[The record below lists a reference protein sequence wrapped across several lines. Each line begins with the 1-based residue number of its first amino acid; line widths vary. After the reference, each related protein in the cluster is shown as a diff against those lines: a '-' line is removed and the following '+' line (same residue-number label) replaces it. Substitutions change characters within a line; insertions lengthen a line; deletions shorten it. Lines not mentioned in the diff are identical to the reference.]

1 MVTDSTSQA
10 DDTTAFLRAAR
21 SGNLEKVI
29 EFLDTDLDI
38 NTANS
43 NGLNALH
50 LASKDGH
57 VEIVTELLKRGAKV
71 DAATKKGNTALHIAS
86 LAGQVEIVNILIQY
100 GAAVN
105 IQSQNGFTPLYMAAQ
120 ENHDQVVKL
129 LLGNGANQSLAT
141 EDGFTPLAVAMQ
153 QGHDKVVSVLLE
165 NDSKGKVRL
174 PALHI
179 AAKKDDCK
187 AADLLLQNDHK
198 PDVTSKSGFTP
209 LHIAAHYG
217 NEEIARLLIKRG
229 ADVNYLA
236 KHNISP
242 LHVAAK
248 WGKNNMVKVLLEN
261 SAQIDAKTR
270 DGLTPLH
277 CAARSGHEQVITTL
291 LEHSAPISAR
301 TKNGLA
307 PLHMASQGDH
317 VDAARVLLYHR
328 APVDEVT
335 IDYLT
340 SLHVAAHC
348 GHVRVAKL
356 LLDRK
361 ADPNARALNG
371 FTPLHI
377 ACKKN
382 RIKVVELLLKHGASI
397 ESTTESGLTPLHV
410 ASFMGCMNI
419 VIFLL
424 QHEANPDVPTVRG
437 ETPLHLAARANQT
450 DIIRILLR
458 NGAKVDARAREQQTP
473 LHIASRLRNIDIVML
488 LLQHGAAVDTTT
500 KDMYTALHIA
510 AKEGQEE
517 VATILV
523 ENNASLKA
531 TTKNGFTPLHIAA
544 KYGNM
549 SVAKILLQRD
559 SKLDAQGKNDISP
572 LHLACHYDHPN
583 VANLLLEKGA
593 SPHLASQNGH
603 TPLHIAARKNQ
614 MDIASTLLE
623 NGANANAESKAGFTP
638 LHLSAQ
644 KGHYDMTNLLIEH
657 GADPNHKSKNG
668 LTALH
673 LCAQEDFIK
682 VASIL
687 VKNGAN
693 VESETETGY
702 RPIHVAAHFGN
713 LSMIRFLL
721 KHSAT
726 IDVKS
731 NQNYTALH
739 QAAQQGHAHIVSALL
754 EGNASHKART
764 NDGLTALNIAQKLG
778 YISVM
783 EVLKGLSYDTLAP
796 DNKNWDEKYKV
807 IAPESLQETSFMSD
821 SEDEGGSDALISEQP
836 YRYLTADLM
845 KSLRDDSLPIDVTRD
860 DPIHRQVTKEEKQD
874 FTQSNNYCLAENFD
888 TDGFNLGRLHFR
900 SFLVSFL
907 VDARGGA
914 MKGCRH
920 SGVRIIVP
928 PRRAT
933 MPIRVTCRLIKPTK
947 IANPPPLME
956 GEALATRIME
966 MGPVGATF
974 LGPVLIDIPHF
985 ASIRGKEREIIILRS
1000 ENGETWKEHDNSVD
1014 NDTTLLNTP
1023 YDPQMSATHSGRITR
1038 IITTDFPQYFAIIT
1052 RIKQEVH
1059 VIGAEGGILTSSV
1072 ANDVQAVFPPGAL
1085 TKKIKVG
1092 LQAHVIPAELTA
1104 KLLGNCVAVSPV
1116 ITIEPRRR
1124 KFHKPITLTIPVPQ
1138 AANKGMI
1145 NQYGGE
1151 TPTLR
1156 LLCSIAGGTS
1166 ESQWED
1172 VTGSTPLT
1180 FMNDTV
1186 SFTTT
1191 VSARFWLMDCRNI
1204 GAVPKMATELYEESL
1219 FVPYITNFVI
1229 YSKRMDVL
1237 EATLRILCMT
1247 DGKEGLHTLERQEEF
1262 VEIVK
1267 SRDVEALDGKDLYIE
1282 FSGNLVPVTKSGV
1295 QLKFTFK
1302 AFRQN
1307 RLSFH
1312 VKVKDPL
1319 LDPVARMLFMREPKV
1334 AKGEPPQQ
1342 PICVLNIVLPEITTK
1357 VEVQKKLKDYEDSN
1371 IIEQKLD
1378 SYESKYKM
1386 EQKEKG
1392 DEPKDTSPSEQKF
1405 ITDTLQKE
1413 RTDAV
1418 TIHEFLAQKA
1428 ACSLESVDASYP
1440 SKVVGQEQ
1448 DLSPSVE
1455 RQTYS
1460 EKRKFWEDISRK
1472 RESYQR
1478 SESEMSR
1485 TSQLTINE
1493 SDSEYI
1499 HNITTEDTADIV
1511 QQMDKSETLED
1522 LNVPDISECSVAEKA
1537 QYFEEQIQK
1546 ETTKIPPKL
1555 LQQDSLKSDKEK
1567 LTKTKMSDKEKL
1579 DKDEKY
1585 VTELKQVTKTEE
1597 RREIVTLEREE
1608 RKEVERKETKETMK
1622 LSSEDEKEKDES
1634 KPTYVDVS
1642 AKIELAKAKLDE
1654 TTEKGERKEDVE
1666 KTDAVLSMQ
1675 PLEIKDKHV
1684 ERKEHVEKEA
1694 EPSMPTEEKSLD
1706 TTQKTEES
1714 GAMVEDQLV
1723 ELKVERVT
1731 KQEDRAIVIAEV
1743 PVQDIVKD
1751 VKVER
1756 EDTKRSIMELS
1767 AKETKDVEE
1776 RHKDVAESVE
1786 ASMPQESIKERVE
1799 VKEKVE
1805 EPRLELTTK
1814 EEDIRER
1821 VETSTEGERMKES
1834 IEEERKEKRE
1844 IVSEVILQESVD
1856 QSLKRQKREEQEDT
1870 IAEVTVKEDDTKEKE
1885 EYKEEAIEEQEEA
1898 IAKVAAEKESTK
1910 EKMEY
1915 KEEAV
1920 EEEEVAEVTAK
1931 EESTKEKKEDKQ
1943 EATKKVSVEIG
1954 GEEKEKDIEKKE
1966 TEEEK
1971 ITDAREKEEE
1981 LQVITEAPVERKLQR
1996 EVITERETKREE
2008 AQDEV
2013 VEHVEKQEKESE
2025 KVVTDVIVRER
2036 VRTPEIKEEDV
2047 VREKSTGRR
2056 IITEETTIIYKVQK
2070 DGTLVQ
2076 EQVLKSVQV
2085 EGGSEAL
2092 AAALVQLPESK
2103 IETKSV
2109 YEVESTSEVTPEITF
2124 TSDIRKE
2131 MQKLLEGERATEI
2144 EVKDKTK
2151 KEITSIEEEKSEK
2164 ASPVAISSIQEV
2176 EDGEIKGKREESR
2189 KEEKEEITLDK
2200 KTVTEMETKHVR
2212 KEFES
2217 RIPVSTAKIDK
2228 DKMQKETKPK
2238 SITELKQIP
2247 SKLESDKELST
2258 EEQEISPTTKKKE
2271 FESRIPKRVIDIKPT
2286 SDKAG
2291 KKDTHV
2297 RKESE
2302 SYTITEKKSSEE
2314 VTSKLEEHLTTKSET
2329 QTFSKSFVDPQEAFK
2344 MFEDMESAK
2353 SEFATVT
2360 SKIDHKTS
2368 TTTEK
2373 KEVVSS
2379 EISNGRDKVITLE
2392 EKERVERKKSSES
2405 RLKKESPTE
2414 TLEEKKSKHE
2424 ELDKTAIQKLSMN
2437 LTDTQEIIDAAASE
2451 SRTETKK
2458 EETLKKLS
2466 DKEGVMTREAGSS
2479 LLRESDADVAIRIKK
2494 DIGGKRDDEKDE
2506 VKTVEGKPATERIS
2520 KPVADSDHIETLA
2533 QGESRKESK
2542 ESFDVIQFVP
2552 SERRKTEEED
2562 LSKKEE
2568 EASEA
2573 MEEEVTTPGESLE
2586 EKQRLKFKEIE
2597 ARTIAETLIQ
2607 SIEREIEAKSAED
2620 LKAELLGKGYLEQII
2635 SESVETDHEKLADD
2649 LTRKFESIMRKTMD
2663 KQAAQMKIDESLME
2677 SPRLRSSIQEESL
2690 DKSSTRDS
2698 ISVSEDIT
2706 KDEESS
2712 PQEKEESFPLS
2723 SSQAKLQDRDI
2734 TMSPSSISE
2743 QIDFEE
2749 TIDVDTNELES
2760 VSKPTSSAQSE
2771 KQRFSKSSSQVELQ
2785 RDFQSDV
2792 SLPRDK
2798 IVSEISGARVLEIL
2812 EPGVDSQSR
2821 EDSVDV
2827 PSLEMDEHKISEQT
2841 SRGIPSL
2848 HESAE
2853 MDSFDKMDQERDI
2866 TISPSTVSEDTN
2878 IDYSLVQESS
2888 QPIPMQKDL
2897 PTISTRR
2904 ADSFE
2909 IESPPLVSPKPKVRG
2924 LEIKPVDW
2932 MIGDE
2937 KIEIS
2942 ETLQPSQ
2949 IFNQELEAYESMKKK
2964 ERLSSL
2970 DGSTDHEQESG
2981 TKSSEEISV
2990 IESTKET
2997 VADNGRDK
3005 STASSVG
3012 ETKLTAIP
3020 VSEQDFESEL
3030 VENKLDVSCQ
3040 ELVDTLQREYDAKTP
3055 IKEYIESIQR
3065 EISSERIAEA
3075 MEERE
3080 VLQADESASQE
3091 RPEVLP
3097 ATTTE
3102 KSLEEETREETMKED
3117 ASSVSETSKRE
3128 EILSKSGIELKLEKT
3143 TTRSLKESEKPAE
3156 EVWQETTD
3164 SEKPVR
3170 VDDVLKEWTEAYLSK
3185 MKPLGD
3191 DYKRHMEKATE
3202 KHDKPGRSTTVPSDT
3217 CAFKIKK
3224 DDLPSVDLSARY
3236 AITVLDQVVKK
3247 EIAEVKESL
3256 EAAKQDLIEE
3266 LSENSETVIQIK
3278 DSPSEFR
3285 FKLQPE
3291 SIPND
3296 LPFLYTPSFPEQQP
3310 HESDTEAVKSESP
3323 IDKSMP
3329 YETKD
3334 STESKME
3341 LEESTSSSIEE
3352 PVRLRGD
3359 TPVIKTEKSDVETAA
3374 ITVHED
3380 TKDDEEE
3387 HPSPVPASRS
3397 GSDIDN
3403 KDESSSLALPRPV
3416 LRRRQKPG
3424 RSSKRVASDSDA
3436 DLGSSSGESSNYQS
3450 CDYEIGSGSRPSS
3463 SDVEALQSCG
3473 VPSATASEYETAM
3486 MSIEHSSS
3494 SKPTSQEYH
3503 TAATTMSSRESMK
3516 SLTSLSS
3523 GHLGS
3528 IDSTSELSETLVP
3541 SETDAEKEEV
3551 EERLDGALEE
3561 EHTEQSDSSGS
3572 DIPIDEPIDN
3582 IYSSIPC
3589 RMKRSSEMIFPQVLD
3604 NAALE
3609 VESTEELTTK
3619 DAKGIDFATSTLT
3632 AIPGTLRSVD
3642 IMTSRVSEHG
3652 VQSVCTQV
3660 ISTQTTSETESSF
3673 EKVESETF
3681 DAATAEKDTEE
3692 VTLDVP
3698 TTTESELLEQRYV
3711 AAGVSSESPEMSMQT
3726 STPSIIQQTSMSTS
3740 STSGVSID
3748 TVVGKEKSDRHSP
3761 DSDSFE
3767 MVDKPDI
3774 IDDFVVI
3781 EEVGKE
3787 AEEYDSEG
3795 KSIRISSIPQASSKQ
3810 YDRDLENLITE
3821 NKQDSQVS
3829 TSQTSKNNE
3838 LFDFESEESPPQV
3851 SNDDQYS
3858 QSYSDEEQYEGG
3870 KKWIEMQFHAD
3881 PRVYDIEYDRGPLED
3896 IKEEE
3901 ITDFEA
3907 GSSRFGSLG
3916 SHKES
3921 IGSVGS
3927 MRGSFG
3933 STPDYDVLTGK
3944 KYFTRPSDHDN
3955 VSLSSLQE
3963 FENLESAVAAENSRR
3978 LQCGSHDSV
3987 NNGSLPRRYMTSRS
4001 GHGDDISLSSLK
4013 DFEGLEK
4020 ACREAHL
4027 IELRA
4032 REEED
4037 LLEHES
4043 PENKYKLESLPRT
4056 RIDTST
4062 AGSFNASTSGSDDY
4076 EKRIKEIDE
4085 IIRIA
4090 QSNVEKF
4097 DRQDDTTEDISQIEI
4112 TDVEKIGT
4120 QVGVQS
4126 ISKPEEPET
4135 VLPLQR
4141 ESNVMET
4148 STDSLELEDNM
4159 DKKHHPLC
4167 RSSDSL
4173 EMKTT
4178 LDFPSLSSDSLNNV
4192 RDAKEMQSDVAEHA
4206 SSVRRISSDS
4216 LDMPLLEPQDAE
4228 SRERPSNEDDHSD
4241 GVTSDNSLEQRSE
4254 TVDTDKSDKMRTTP
4268 STNT

>member
-1 MVTDSTSQA
+1 MTTEETFPPIIRFQA

-86 LAGQVEIVNILIQY
+86 LAGQAEIVNILIQY

-129 LLGNGANQSLAT
+129 LLSNGANQSLAT

-473 LHIASRLRNIDIVML
+473 LHIASRLGNIDIVML

-559 SKLDAQGKNDISP
+559 CNLDVQGKNDITP
-572 LHLACHYDHPN
+572 LQLACHYDHPN

-702 RPIHVAAHFGN
+702 RPIHIAAHFGN

-721 KHSAT
+721 KHNAS
-726 IDVKS
+726 IDVKT
-731 NQNYTALH
+731 NQNYTPLH
-739 QAAQQGHAHIVSALL
+739 QAAQQGHAHIVTALL

-821 SEDEGGSDALISEQP
+821 SDDEGGSDALISEQP

-860 DPIHRQVTKEEKQD
+860 DPVHRQVTKEEKQE

-888 TDGFNLGRLHFR
+888 TDGFNLG
-900 SFLVSFL
+900 FLVSFL

-933 MPIRVTCRLIKPTK
+933 MPIRVTCRLIKPNK

-956 GEALATRIME
+956 GEALATRIIE
-966 MGPVGATF
+966 MGPIRATF
-974 LGPVLIDIPHF
+974 LGPVLLDIPHF

-1000 ENGETWKEHDNSVD
+1000 ENGETWKEHDNSD
-1014 NDTTLLNTP
+1014 ENDTTLLNTS
-1023 YDPQMSATHSGRITR
+1023 YDPQMSAAHSGRITR
-1038 IITTDFPQYFAIIT
+1038 IITTTFPQYFAIIT

-1059 VIGAEGGILTSSV
+1059 VIGAEGGIVTSSV

-1085 TKKIKVG
+1085 TKKIKVR
-1092 LQAHVIPAELTA
+1092 LQAHLIPAELTA

-1124 KFHKPITLTIPVPQ
+1124 KFHKPISLTIPVPQ

-1145 NQYGGE
+1145 NQYGGG

-1156 LLCSIAGGTS
+1156 LLCSIAGKENVPLTKTYSTLSLLIVWKMTEGGTN

-1186 SFTTT
+1186 SFTST

-1204 GAVPKMATELYEESL
+1204 EAVPKMATELYEESL

-1237 EATLRILCMT
+1237 EATLRVLCMT
-1247 DGKEGLHTLERQEEF
+1247 DGKEGMHTLERQEEF

-1282 FSGNLVPVTKSGV
+1282 FSGNLIPVTKSGA

-1319 LDPVARMLFMREPKV
+1319 LDPVARMLFMREPKI

-1342 PICVLNIVLPEITTK
+1342 PICVLNIVLPEMIT
-1357 VEVQKKLKDYEDSN
+1357 KLEKQVKDSN
-1371 IIEQKLD
+1371 IINQKLD
-1378 SYESKYKM
+1378 TYESKYKK
-1386 EQKEKG
+1386 EHKEKR
-1392 DEPKDTSPSEQKF
+1392 DEPKDTSPSETKF

-1478 SESEMSR
+1478 SESEISR
-1485 TSQLTINE
+1485 TSQLTVNE
-1493 SDSEYI
+1493 SDSDYVQ
-1499 HNITTEDTADIV
+1499 NVVTEDNTADMV
-1511 QQMDKSETLED
+1511 QDMEKSETMED

-1546 ETTKIPPKL
+1546 EITKVPAKL
-1555 LQQDSLKSDKEK
+1555 QQQDSVKSDK
-1567 LTKTKMSDKEKL
+1567 DKPVKIQVERE
-1579 DKDEKY
+1579 EKY
-1585 VTELKQVTKTEE
+1585 VIEKETV
-1597 RREIVTLEREE
+1597 
-1608 RKEVERKETKETMK
+1608 EVERKERKEEKEFVT
-1622 LSSEDEKEKDES
+1622 EDEKEKDES
-1634 KPTYVDVS
+1634 RQVHEEASISEREVKKEGVKADKAEEGIQIQKEVSMPMREVKKEEIVETVKEVKKEKVVKAEIVDE
-1642 AKIELAKAKLDE
+1642 K
-1654 TTEKGERKEDVE
+1654 EKGKQIPKEKDIPKTELRKEEIVE
-1666 KTDAVLSMQ
+1666 TKKV
-1675 PLEIKDKHV
+1675 IV
-1684 ERKEHVEKEA
+1684 EEA
-1694 EPSMPTEEKSLD
+1694 EQKKKKISVPEEEK
-1706 TTQKTEES
+1706 
-1714 GAMVEDQLV
+1714 
-1723 ELKVERVT
+1723 KVEIAGVG
-1731 KQEDRAIVIAEV
+1731 KLQERMEQKV
-1743 PVQDIVKD
+1743 PEQVKD
-1751 VKVER
+1751 VKAEKK
-1756 EDTKRSIMELS
+1756 EIKELIVDVAQESVKS
-1767 AKETKDVEE
+1767 AKEIADERKRLEE
-1776 RHKDVAESVE
+1776 TIEKMEE
-1786 ASMPQESIKERVE
+1786 IKEKKPAPEISAKELKQEREKE
-1799 VKEKVE
+1799 V
-1805 EPRLELTTK
+1805 
-1814 EEDIRER
+1814 D
-1821 VETSTEGERMKES
+1821 ES
-1834 IEEERKEKRE
+1834 IERIKE
-1844 IVSEVILQESVD
+1844 
-1856 QSLKRQKREEQEDT
+1856 
-1870 IAEVTVKEDDTKEKE
+1870 VKARAEKE
-1885 EYKEEAIEEQEEA
+1885 EKATVQEEM
-1898 IAKVAAEKESTK
+1898 VVETEKE
-1910 EKMEY
+1910 
-1915 KEEAV
+1915 
-1920 EEEEVAEVTAK
+1920 
-1931 EESTKEKKEDKQ
+1931 KEKKEDVTVKPK
-1943 EATKKVSVEIG
+1943 TI
-1954 GEEKEKDIEKKE
+1954 EEKHEAVKEPPVKKEVTETKLHEVTAEELKDIREPAGMEGDIMKKE
-1966 TEEEK
+1966 T
-1971 ITDAREKEEE
+1971 
-1981 LQVITEAPVERKLQR
+1981 QEAFADLIAQGRS
-1996 EVITERETKREE
+1996 ETSEIKTL
-2008 AQDEV
+2008 DV
-2013 VEHVEKQEKESE
+2013 VQEKTSG
-2025 KVVTDVIVRER
+2025 KHVV
-2036 VRTPEIKEEDV
+2036 
-2047 VREKSTGRR
+2047 
-2056 IITEETTIIYKVQK
+2056 TEETTIFYKVQE
-2070 DGTLVQ
+2070 DGSLVQ
-2076 EQVLKSVQV
+2076 EQILKAIRVEGAADGEGATKVFEKSVT
-2085 EGGSEAL
+2085 EGVHEIRTIGD
-2092 AAALVQLPESK
+2092 VKPEDMK
-2103 IETKSV
+2103 
-2109 YEVESTSEVTPEITF
+2109 
-2124 TSDIRKE
+2124 KE
-2131 MQKLLEGERATEI
+2131 MQEFLELERKMGIEEAMSMKKEQLEKGDSDRKTVTEI
-2144 EVKDKTK
+2144 EDKTK
-2151 KEITSIEEEKSEK
+2151 KE
-2164 ASPVAISSIQEV
+2164 
-2176 EDGEIKGKREESR
+2176 
-2189 KEEKEEITLDK
+2189 
-2200 KTVTEMETKHVR
+2200 
-2212 KEFES
+2212 S
-2217 RIPVSTAKIDK
+2217 RIPISMAKMDK
-2228 DKMQKETKPK
+2228 DKIQKETKPK
-2238 SITELKQIP
+2238 GTKHALDKP
-2247 SKLESDKELST
+2247 DDKESD
-2258 EEQEISPTTKKKE
+2258 EQISPTTKKKE
-2271 FESRIPKRVIDIKPT
+2271 FESRIPKRVIDVKSAEKP
-2286 SDKAG
+2286 G
-2291 KKDTHV
+2291 KKDTHIK
-2297 RKESE
+2297 KESE
-2302 SYTITEKKSSEE
+2302 YTITEKKSSEE
-2314 VTSKLEEHLTTKSET
+2314 VTSKEEYLTRKSET
-2329 QTFSKSFVDPQEAFK
+2329 QTFSKAFAESAPEAFK
-2344 MFEDMESAK
+2344 MFEDMDKTK

-2360 SKIDHKTS
+2360 SKVDHERS
-2368 TTTEK
+2368 TMLEK
-2373 KEVVSS
+2373 KEVLSS
-2379 EISNGRDKVITLE
+2379 EISSGKDKIITLE
-2392 EKERVERKKSSES
+2392 EKEQVEKKKLSES
-2405 RLKKESPTE
+2405 QLKKESPTE
-2414 TLEEKKSKHE
+2414 TLEEKVSKSE
-2424 ELDKTAIQKLSMN
+2424 ESDKSAIQKMSMN
-2437 LTDTQEIIDAAASE
+2437 LTETQEVIDASASE
-2451 SRTETKK
+2451 KRAEAKK
-2458 EETLKKLS
+2458 EETFKKLS
-2466 DKEGVMTREAGSS
+2466 DEEGVTTREAGSTV
-2479 LLRESDADVAIRIKK
+2479 LRESDAEVAIRIKK
-2494 DIGGKRDDEKDE
+2494 DVSGKDE
-2506 VKTVEGKPATERIS
+2506 DATRTVEGEPKTEKIS
-2520 KPVADSDHIETLA
+2520 KTRFADADIETLV
-2533 QGESRKESK
+2533 QGESHKETK
-2542 ESFDVIQFVP
+2542 ESFDVTQFVP
-2552 SERRKTEEED
+2552 SEKKAKE
-2562 LSKKEE
+2562 KKEP
-2568 EASEA
+2568 S
-2573 MEEEVTTPGESLE
+2573 TTEESLE
-2586 EKQRLKFKEIE
+2586 EKQRQKFKEIE

-2607 SIEREIEAKSAED
+2607 SIESEIEAKSAAD
-2620 LKAELLGKGYLEQII
+2620 LKAELLNKGYLEQII
-2635 SESVETDHEKLADD
+2635 SESTETDHEKLADD
-2649 LTRKFESIMRKTMD
+2649 LTRKFESIMKKSLD
-2663 KQAAQMKIDESLME
+2663 KEDKDR
-2677 SPRLRSSIQEESL
+2677 RLRSSMHEELQEM
-2690 DKSSTRDS
+2690 SSSARDS

-2712 PQEKEESFPLS
+2712 PHGKEESYPLS

-2749 TIDVDTNELES
+2749 TIDVDINELES
-2760 VSKPTSSAQSE
+2760 ESKPTLSPQSE
-2771 KQRFSKSSSQVELQ
+2771 KQRSTKSSSQVELQ
-2785 RDFQSDV
+2785 RDLPSDI
-2792 SLPRDK
+2792 SLPQDK
-2798 IVSEISGARVLEIL
+2798 IVSEASGARVLEIL
-2812 EPGVDSQSR
+2812 EPGLDSQSR

-2848 HESAE
+2848 HESAAT
-2853 MDSFDKMDQERDI
+2853 DSFERLAHERDI

-2878 IDYSLVQESS
+2878 VDYSLVQESS
-2888 QPIPMQKDL
+2888 LQRDRP
-2897 PTISTRR
+2897 PTIITRR

-2909 IESPPLVSPKPKVRG
+2909 LESPPLISPKPKVRG
-2924 LEIKPVDW
+2924 LEIKPINW

-2942 ETLQPSQ
+2942 ETLEPSQ
-2949 IFNQELEAYESMKKK
+2949 IFNQELEAYEKKK

-2981 TKSSEEISV
+2981 TKSSDDVSV
-2990 IESTKET
+2990 IEPMREQAAEDVQGPVKSKFT
-2997 VADNGRDK
+2997 VVR
-3005 STASSVG
+3005 
-3012 ETKLTAIP
+3012 
-3020 VSEQDFESEL
+3020 VSESDFENEL
-3030 VENKLDVSCQ
+3030 VENKLEISCQ
-3040 ELVDTLQREYDAKTP
+3040 ELVDTLRREYEAKTP
-3055 IKEYIESIQR
+3055 IKEYEETLR
-3065 EISSERIAEA
+3065 EEISSQQAAESK
-3075 MEERE
+3075 EI
-3080 VLQADESASQE
+3080 
-3091 RPEVLP
+3091 
-3097 ATTTE
+3097 
-3102 KSLEEETREETMKED
+3102 EEEVFEKEEVSVTTDEPVGKDQKEGEEKKMED
-3117 ASSVSETSKRE
+3117 EPKIDEVKKKGEVVSKLEM
-3128 EILSKSGIELKLEKT
+3128 ELKLEKT
-3143 TTRSLKESEKPAE
+3143 AKPEEEGEKLEQEAPETDRPA
-3156 EVWQETTD
+3156 
-3164 SEKPVR
+3164 R
-3170 VDDVLKEWTEAYLSK
+3170 MDDVLKEWTETYLSK
-3185 MKPLGD
+3185 LKPSSEE
-3191 DYKRHMEKATE
+3191 YKRHMEKATE
-3202 KHDKPGRSTTVPSDT
+3202 KHDKHDKPGRSTTVPSDT

-3224 DDLPSVDLSARY
+3224 DDHPSSVDLSARY
-3236 AITVLDQVVKK
+3236 AIIVLDQVVKK

-3256 EAAKQDLIEE
+3256 EAARQDLIEE

-3296 LPFLYTPSFPEQQP
+3296 LPFLYTPSYPEAET
-3310 HESDTEAVKSESP
+3310 HEPEPTDEKRESPVDKSETR
-3323 IDKSMP
+3323 DVA
-3329 YETKD
+3329 
-3334 STESKME
+3334 TESKTE
-3341 LEESTSSSIEE
+3341 ADESSSSIEE
-3352 PVRLRGD
+3352 PMRPSKED
-3359 TPVIKTEKSDVETAA
+3359 APVIKTEKSDEETAA
-3374 ITVHED
+3374 ITVQGD
-3380 TKDDEEE
+3380 TRDDDDD
-3387 HPSPVPASRS
+3387 HPSPLPASIS
-3397 GSDIDN
+3397 GSDVDN

-3416 LRRRQKPG
+3416 LRRRHKPG
-3424 RSSKRVASDSDA
+3424 RSSKHPTSESDL

-3450 CDYEIGSGSRPSS
+3450 CEYETSSRPSS
-3463 SDVEALQSCG
+3463 SDVEAMQSCG
-3473 VPSATASEYETAM
+3473 VPSGTASEYETAM
-3486 MSIEHSSS
+3486 MSFEHSST

-3541 SETDAEKEEV
+3541 SEGEADKEEL
-3551 EERLDGALEE
+3551 EENLNGALGEE
-3561 EHTEQSDSSGS
+3561 QTDSSDSSGS
-3572 DIPIDEPIDN
+3572 EIPIDEPVDQ
-3582 IYSSIPC
+3582 IYSSSVPC
-3589 RMKRSSEMIFPQVLD
+3589 RMKRSSEMIFPQAVD
-3604 NAALE
+3604 
-3609 VESTEELTTK
+3609 ESGAEPESKQEPTK
-3619 DAKGIDFATSTLT
+3619 ETKGVDFATSTSAVSPT
-3632 AIPGTLRSVD
+3632 ALKSVD
-3642 IMTSRVSEHG
+3642 IMTARVSEDG

-3660 ISTQTTSETESSF
+3660 ISTQATETDLPEKIDSEALDVEMIEKES
-3673 EKVESETF
+3673 EEADLAAAEVESEVQKYT
-3681 DAATAEKDTEE
+3681 ATG
-3692 VTLDVP
+3692 VT
-3698 TTTESELLEQRYV
+3698 
-3711 AAGVSSESPEMSMQT
+3711 SESPEMSTQTTSIMQ
-3726 STPSIIQQTSMSTS
+3726 QASMSTS
-3740 STSGVSID
+3740 STSAVSID

-3781 EEVGKE
+3781 EEVGRE

-3795 KSIRISSIPQASSKQ
+3795 KSIRISAIPQVSGKQ
-3810 YDRDLENLITE
+3810 FDRDLENLIAE
-3821 NKQDSQVS
+3821 KKEDGQES
-3829 TSQTSKNNE
+3829 TSQKSKNNE
-3838 LFDFESEESPPQV
+3838 LFEFECEESPPQI

-3858 QSYSDEEQYEGG
+3858 QSYSDDEQYEGG
-3870 KKWIEMQFHAD
+3870 KKWMEMQFQAD
-3881 PRVYDIEYDRGPLED
+3881 TRVYDIEYDRGPLED

-3901 ITDFEA
+3901 VTDFEA

-3927 MRGSFG
+3927 MRGSLG
-3933 STPDYDVLTGK
+3933 STPDYDVLAGK
-3944 KYFTRPSDHDN
+3944 KYFSRPTDHDN

-3963 FENLESAVAAENSRR
+3963 FEHLESAVAAENSKK

-3987 NNGSLPRRYMTSRS
+3987 NNGSLPKRYMASRS

-4043 PENKYKLESLPRT
+4043 PENKYKLENLPRT
-4056 RIDTST
+4056 RVDTST
-4062 AGSFNASTSGSDDY
+4062 TGSFNASTSGSDDY

-4097 DRQDDTTEDISQIEI
+4097 DRQDDTTDDVSQIEV
-4112 TDVEKIGT
+4112 TDA
-4120 QVGVQS
+4120 GVAQAVQPV
-4126 ISKPEEPET
+4126 SKPEESE
-4135 VLPLQR
+4135 LPLR
-4141 ESNVMET
+4141 EGNIMET

-4159 DKKHHPLC
+4159 EQKHHPLC

-4192 RDAKEMQSDVAEHA
+4192 RDAKEPQSDAAGHA
-4206 SSVRRISSDS
+4206 SDARRISSDS
-4216 LDMPLLEPQDAE
+4216 LDMPLLEQQGRASHD
-4228 SRERPSNEDDHSD
+4228 DDHS
-4241 GVTSDNSLEQRSE
+4241 VTSDNSLEQRPE
-4254 TVDTDKSDKMRTTP
+4254 AEADKSDQARGP
-4268 STNT
+4268 ST

>member
-1 MVTDSTSQA
+1 MV
-10 DDTTAFLRAAR
+10 
-21 SGNLEKVI
+21 
-29 EFLDTDLDI
+29 
-38 NTANS
+38 
-43 NGLNALH
+43 
-50 LASKDGH
+50 
-57 VEIVTELLKRGAKV
+57 
-71 DAATKKGNTALHIAS
+71 
-86 LAGQVEIVNILIQY
+86 
-100 GAAVN
+100 
-105 IQSQNGFTPLYMAAQ
+105 
-120 ENHDQVVKL
+120 
-129 LLGNGANQSLAT
+129 
-141 EDGFTPLAVAMQ
+141 
-153 QGHDKVVSVLLE
+153 VL
-165 NDSKGKVRL
+165 
-174 PALHI
+174 
-179 AAKKDDCK
+179 
-187 AADLLLQNDHK
+187 
-198 PDVTSKSGFTP
+198 
-209 LHIAAHYG
+209 
-217 NEEIARLLIKRG
+217 
-229 ADVNYLA
+229 
-236 KHNISP
+236 
-242 LHVAAK
+242 
-248 WGKNNMVKVLLEN
+248 
-261 SAQIDAKTR
+261 
-270 DGLTPLH
+270 
-277 CAARSGHEQVITTL
+277 
-291 LEHSAPISAR
+291 
-301 TKNGLA
+301 
-307 PLHMASQGDH
+307 
-317 VDAARVLLYHR
+317 
-328 APVDEVT
+328 
-335 IDYLT
+335 
-340 SLHVAAHC
+340 
-348 GHVRVAKL
+348 
-356 LLDRK
+356 
-361 ADPNARALNG
+361 
-371 FTPLHI
+371 
-377 ACKKN
+377 
-382 RIKVVELLLKHGASI
+382 
-397 ESTTESGLTPLHV
+397 
-410 ASFMGCMNI
+410 
-419 VIFLL
+419 
-424 QHEANPDVPTVRG
+424 
-437 ETPLHLAARANQT
+437 
-450 DIIRILLR
+450 
-458 NGAKVDARAREQQTP
+458 
-473 LHIASRLRNIDIVML
+473 
-488 LLQHGAAVDTTT
+488 
-500 KDMYTALHIA
+500 
-510 AKEGQEE
+510 
-517 VATILV
+517 
-523 ENNASLKA
+523 
-531 TTKNGFTPLHIAA
+531 
-544 KYGNM
+544 
-549 SVAKILLQRD
+549 
-559 SKLDAQGKNDISP
+559 
-572 LHLACHYDHPN
+572 
-583 VANLLLEKGA
+583 
-593 SPHLASQNGH
+593 
-603 TPLHIAARKNQ
+603 
-614 MDIASTLLE
+614 
-623 NGANANAESKAGFTP
+623 
-638 LHLSAQ
+638 
-644 KGHYDMTNLLIEH
+644 
-657 GADPNHKSKNG
+657 
-668 LTALH
+668 
-673 LCAQEDFIK
+673 
-682 VASIL
+682 
-687 VKNGAN
+687 
-693 VESETETGY
+693 
-702 RPIHVAAHFGN
+702 
-713 LSMIRFLL
+713 
-721 KHSAT
+721 
-726 IDVKS
+726 
-731 NQNYTALH
+731 
-739 QAAQQGHAHIVSALL
+739 
-754 EGNASHKART
+754 
-764 NDGLTALNIAQKLG
+764 
-778 YISVM
+778 
-783 EVLKGLSYDTLAP
+783 
-796 DNKNWDEKYKV
+796 
-807 IAPESLQETSFMSD
+807 
-821 SEDEGGSDALISEQP
+821 
-836 YRYLTADLM
+836 
-845 KSLRDDSLPIDVTRD
+845 
-860 DPIHRQVTKEEKQD
+860 
-874 FTQSNNYCLAENFD
+874 
-888 TDGFNLGRLHFR
+888 
-900 SFLVSFL
+900 
-907 VDARGGA
+907 
-914 MKGCRH
+914 
-920 SGVRIIVP
+920 
-928 PRRAT
+928 
-933 MPIRVTCRLIKPTK
+933 
-947 IANPPPLME
+947 
-956 GEALATRIME
+956 
-966 MGPVGATF
+966 
-974 LGPVLIDIPHF
+974 
-985 ASIRGKEREIIILRS
+985 
-1000 ENGETWKEHDNSVD
+1000 
-1014 NDTTLLNTP
+1014 
-1023 YDPQMSATHSGRITR
+1023 
-1038 IITTDFPQYFAIIT
+1038 
-1052 RIKQEVH
+1052 
-1059 VIGAEGGILTSSV
+1059 
-1072 ANDVQAVFPPGAL
+1072 
-1085 TKKIKVG
+1085 
-1092 LQAHVIPAELTA
+1092 
-1104 KLLGNCVAVSPV
+1104 
-1116 ITIEPRRR
+1116 
-1124 KFHKPITLTIPVPQ
+1124 
-1138 AANKGMI
+1138 
-1145 NQYGGE
+1145 
-1151 TPTLR
+1151 
-1156 LLCSIAGGTS
+1156 
-1166 ESQWED
+1166 
-1172 VTGSTPLT
+1172 
-1180 FMNDTV
+1180 
-1186 SFTTT
+1186 
-1191 VSARFWLMDCRNI
+1191 
-1204 GAVPKMATELYEESL
+1204 
-1219 FVPYITNFVI
+1219 
-1229 YSKRMDVL
+1229 
-1237 EATLRILCMT
+1237 
-1247 DGKEGLHTLERQEEF
+1247 
-1262 VEIVK
+1262 
-1267 SRDVEALDGKDLYIE
+1267 
-1282 FSGNLVPVTKSGV
+1282 
-1295 QLKFTFK
+1295 
-1302 AFRQN
+1302 
-1307 RLSFH
+1307 
-1312 VKVKDPL
+1312 
-1319 LDPVARMLFMREPKV
+1319 
-1334 AKGEPPQQ
+1334 
-1342 PICVLNIVLPEITTK
+1342 
-1357 VEVQKKLKDYEDSN
+1357 
-1371 IIEQKLD
+1371 
-1378 SYESKYKM
+1378 
-1386 EQKEKG
+1386 
-1392 DEPKDTSPSEQKF
+1392 
-1405 ITDTLQKE
+1405 
-1413 RTDAV
+1413 DAV

-1597 RREIVTLEREE
+1597 RREIVTLEKEE

-1723 ELKVERVT
+1723 ESKVERVT

-1996 EVITERETKREE
+1996 EVITERETERETKREE

>member
-1 MVTDSTSQA
+1 MV
-10 DDTTAFLRAAR
+10 
-21 SGNLEKVI
+21 
-29 EFLDTDLDI
+29 
-38 NTANS
+38 
-43 NGLNALH
+43 
-50 LASKDGH
+50 
-57 VEIVTELLKRGAKV
+57 
-71 DAATKKGNTALHIAS
+71 
-86 LAGQVEIVNILIQY
+86 
-100 GAAVN
+100 
-105 IQSQNGFTPLYMAAQ
+105 
-120 ENHDQVVKL
+120 
-129 LLGNGANQSLAT
+129 
-141 EDGFTPLAVAMQ
+141 
-153 QGHDKVVSVLLE
+153 VL
-165 NDSKGKVRL
+165 
-174 PALHI
+174 
-179 AAKKDDCK
+179 
-187 AADLLLQNDHK
+187 
-198 PDVTSKSGFTP
+198 
-209 LHIAAHYG
+209 
-217 NEEIARLLIKRG
+217 
-229 ADVNYLA
+229 
-236 KHNISP
+236 
-242 LHVAAK
+242 
-248 WGKNNMVKVLLEN
+248 
-261 SAQIDAKTR
+261 
-270 DGLTPLH
+270 
-277 CAARSGHEQVITTL
+277 
-291 LEHSAPISAR
+291 
-301 TKNGLA
+301 
-307 PLHMASQGDH
+307 
-317 VDAARVLLYHR
+317 
-328 APVDEVT
+328 
-335 IDYLT
+335 
-340 SLHVAAHC
+340 
-348 GHVRVAKL
+348 
-356 LLDRK
+356 
-361 ADPNARALNG
+361 
-371 FTPLHI
+371 
-377 ACKKN
+377 
-382 RIKVVELLLKHGASI
+382 
-397 ESTTESGLTPLHV
+397 
-410 ASFMGCMNI
+410 
-419 VIFLL
+419 
-424 QHEANPDVPTVRG
+424 
-437 ETPLHLAARANQT
+437 
-450 DIIRILLR
+450 
-458 NGAKVDARAREQQTP
+458 
-473 LHIASRLRNIDIVML
+473 
-488 LLQHGAAVDTTT
+488 
-500 KDMYTALHIA
+500 
-510 AKEGQEE
+510 
-517 VATILV
+517 
-523 ENNASLKA
+523 
-531 TTKNGFTPLHIAA
+531 
-544 KYGNM
+544 
-549 SVAKILLQRD
+549 
-559 SKLDAQGKNDISP
+559 
-572 LHLACHYDHPN
+572 
-583 VANLLLEKGA
+583 
-593 SPHLASQNGH
+593 
-603 TPLHIAARKNQ
+603 
-614 MDIASTLLE
+614 
-623 NGANANAESKAGFTP
+623 
-638 LHLSAQ
+638 
-644 KGHYDMTNLLIEH
+644 
-657 GADPNHKSKNG
+657 
-668 LTALH
+668 
-673 LCAQEDFIK
+673 
-682 VASIL
+682 
-687 VKNGAN
+687 
-693 VESETETGY
+693 
-702 RPIHVAAHFGN
+702 
-713 LSMIRFLL
+713 
-721 KHSAT
+721 
-726 IDVKS
+726 
-731 NQNYTALH
+731 
-739 QAAQQGHAHIVSALL
+739 
-754 EGNASHKART
+754 
-764 NDGLTALNIAQKLG
+764 
-778 YISVM
+778 
-783 EVLKGLSYDTLAP
+783 
-796 DNKNWDEKYKV
+796 
-807 IAPESLQETSFMSD
+807 
-821 SEDEGGSDALISEQP
+821 
-836 YRYLTADLM
+836 
-845 KSLRDDSLPIDVTRD
+845 
-860 DPIHRQVTKEEKQD
+860 
-874 FTQSNNYCLAENFD
+874 
-888 TDGFNLGRLHFR
+888 
-900 SFLVSFL
+900 
-907 VDARGGA
+907 
-914 MKGCRH
+914 
-920 SGVRIIVP
+920 
-928 PRRAT
+928 
-933 MPIRVTCRLIKPTK
+933 
-947 IANPPPLME
+947 
-956 GEALATRIME
+956 
-966 MGPVGATF
+966 
-974 LGPVLIDIPHF
+974 
-985 ASIRGKEREIIILRS
+985 
-1000 ENGETWKEHDNSVD
+1000 
-1014 NDTTLLNTP
+1014 
-1023 YDPQMSATHSGRITR
+1023 
-1038 IITTDFPQYFAIIT
+1038 
-1052 RIKQEVH
+1052 
-1059 VIGAEGGILTSSV
+1059 
-1072 ANDVQAVFPPGAL
+1072 
-1085 TKKIKVG
+1085 
-1092 LQAHVIPAELTA
+1092 
-1104 KLLGNCVAVSPV
+1104 
-1116 ITIEPRRR
+1116 
-1124 KFHKPITLTIPVPQ
+1124 
-1138 AANKGMI
+1138 
-1145 NQYGGE
+1145 
-1151 TPTLR
+1151 
-1156 LLCSIAGGTS
+1156 
-1166 ESQWED
+1166 
-1172 VTGSTPLT
+1172 
-1180 FMNDTV
+1180 
-1186 SFTTT
+1186 
-1191 VSARFWLMDCRNI
+1191 
-1204 GAVPKMATELYEESL
+1204 
-1219 FVPYITNFVI
+1219 
-1229 YSKRMDVL
+1229 
-1237 EATLRILCMT
+1237 
-1247 DGKEGLHTLERQEEF
+1247 
-1262 VEIVK
+1262 
-1267 SRDVEALDGKDLYIE
+1267 
-1282 FSGNLVPVTKSGV
+1282 
-1295 QLKFTFK
+1295 
-1302 AFRQN
+1302 
-1307 RLSFH
+1307 
-1312 VKVKDPL
+1312 
-1319 LDPVARMLFMREPKV
+1319 
-1334 AKGEPPQQ
+1334 
-1342 PICVLNIVLPEITTK
+1342 
-1357 VEVQKKLKDYEDSN
+1357 
-1371 IIEQKLD
+1371 
-1378 SYESKYKM
+1378 
-1386 EQKEKG
+1386 
-1392 DEPKDTSPSEQKF
+1392 
-1405 ITDTLQKE
+1405 
-1413 RTDAV
+1413 DAV

-1478 SESEMSR
+1478 SESEISR

-1499 HNITTEDTADIV
+1499 QNITTEDTADIV

-1555 LQQDSLKSDKEK
+1555 LQQDSLKSEKEK
-1567 LTKTKMSDKEKL
+1567 LTKTRISDKEKL

-1585 VTELKQVTKTEE
+1585 VTELKQVTKVEE
-1597 RREIVTLEREE
+1597 RREIVSFETEE
-1608 RKEVERKETKETMK
+1608 RKEVQRKETKETMK

-1634 KPTYVDVS
+1634 KPIYVDVS
-1642 AKIELAKAKLDE
+1642 AKIELPRAKLDE
-1654 TTEKGERKEDVE
+1654 TTEKESKPERSKEDME
-1666 KTDAVLSMQ
+1666 KIDAAPSMP
-1675 PLEIKDKHV
+1675 PLETKDKHI
-1684 ERKEHVEKEA
+1684 EKKEHVEKAA
-1694 EPSMPTEEKSLD
+1694 EPSMLTEEKSLD

-1714 GAMVEDQLV
+1714 AAMAEDQLV
-1723 ELKVERVT
+1723 ELKVERVA
-1731 KQEDRAIVIAEV
+1731 KQEHKTIVITEV
-1743 PVQDIVKD
+1743 PVRDIVKD
-1751 VKVER
+1751 VKLEK
-1756 EDTKRSIMELS
+1756 EDIKQSIMELS
-1767 AKETKDVEE
+1767 AKEAKDVEE
-1776 RHKDVAESVE
+1776 KHKDVVESVE
-1786 ASMPQESIKERVE
+1786 VSTPQESIKERVE

-1805 EPRLELTTK
+1805 EPTLELTTK
-1814 EEDIRER
+1814 EEDIRESI
-1821 VETSTEGERMKES
+1821 EISAEGERMKES

-1844 IVSEVILQESVD
+1844 IVSEVILQESAE
-1856 QSLKRQKREEQEDT
+1856 QSPKRQKRGEQEDT
-1870 IAEVTVKEDDTKEKE
+1870 IAEVTVKEDGTKEKEEYEEEAIEEQEEAVAEVAAEKESTKEKE
-1885 EYKEEAIEEQEEA
+1885 EYKEEAMEER
-1898 IAKVAAEKESTK
+1898 
-1910 EKMEY
+1910 
-1915 KEEAV
+1915 
-1920 EEEEVAEVTAK
+1920 EVAEVTAK
-1931 EESTKEKKEDKQ
+1931 EESTKEKMEDKAKE
-1943 EATKKVSVEIG
+1943 EAMEKVTVEIG
-1954 GEEKEKDIEKKE
+1954 GEEKAKDIEEKE
-1966 TEEEK
+1966 MEEK
-1971 ITDAREKEEE
+1971 KVTDTREKETTEA
-1981 LQVITEAPVERKLQR
+1981 ITEAPVERKLQR
-1996 EVITERETKREE
+1996 EIITERETKREE
-2008 AQDEV
+2008 ARDEV
-2013 VEHVEKQEKESE
+2013 VKHVEKEEKESE
-2025 KVVTDVIVRER
+2025 KVVTDVIVRES
-2036 VRTPEIKEEDV
+2036 VKTPEIKEEEV
-2047 VREKSTGRR
+2047 VKEKSTGRR

-2109 YEVESTSEVTPEITF
+2109 YEVESIGEVTPEITF
-2124 TSDIRKE
+2124 TTDIRKE
-2131 MQKLLEGERATEI
+2131 MQKFLEGERATEI
-2144 EVKDKTK
+2144 EVKDQMR
-2151 KEITSIEEEKSEK
+2151 KEITSIEQEKSEK
-2164 ASPVAISSIQEV
+2164 MSPVAESIQEV
-2176 EDGEIKGKREESR
+2176 EDGEIKEKREESR
-2189 KEEKEEITLDK
+2189 KEEREEITLDK

-2228 DKMQKETKPK
+2228 DKIQKETKPK
-2238 SITELKQIP
+2238 SMTELKQLP

-2329 QTFSKSFVDPQEAFK
+2329 QTFSKSFTDPQEAFK
-2344 MFEDMESAK
+2344 MFEDMERAK
-2353 SEFATVT
+2353 GEFATVT

-2368 TTTEK
+2368 TMTEK

-2379 EISNGRDKVITLE
+2379 EISNGKDKVITLE

-2405 RLKKESPTE
+2405 QLKKESPTE

-2437 LTDTQEIIDAAASE
+2437 LTDTREIIDAAASE

-2458 EETLKKLS
+2458 EDLFKKLS

-2479 LLRESDADVAIRIKK
+2479 LLRESDAEVAIRIKK
-2494 DIGGKRDDEKDE
+2494 DIGEKRDEKDE

-2542 ESFDVIQFVP
+2542 ESFDVVQFVP
-2552 SERRKTEEED
+2552 SERKTEEKD
-2562 LSKKEE
+2562 SSKEE

-2573 MEEEVTTPGESLE
+2573 TEEEATTPRESLE

-2607 SIEREIEAKSAED
+2607 SIEQEIEAKSAAD
-2620 LKAELLGKGYLEQII
+2620 LKAELLSKGYLEQII

-2649 LTRKFESIMRKTMD
+2649 LTRKFESIMKKTMD
-2663 KQAAQMKIDESLME
+2663 KQAAQMKIDQSLME

-2712 PQEKEESFPLS
+2712 PHEKEESFPLS

-2760 VSKPTSSAQSE
+2760 VSKPTSSPRSE
-2771 KQRFSKSSSQVELQ
+2771 KQRFTKSSSQVELQ

-2792 SLPRDK
+2792 GLPRDK

-2812 EPGVDSQSR
+2812 EPGVNSQSR

-2888 QPIPMQKDL
+2888 QPVPMQKDL

-2997 VADNGRDK
+2997 VADNGK
-3005 STASSVG
+3005 STTSSVG

-3065 EISSERIAEA
+3065 EISSERIVEAEK
-3075 MEERE
+3075 RE
-3080 VLQADESASQE
+3080 VLQVDESASQE
-3091 RPEVLP
+3091 RTEVP
-3097 ATTTE
+3097 TATTTE
-3102 KSLEEETREETMKED
+3102 KSLEEETREETTKED
-3117 ASSVSETSKRE
+3117 ASSVTETSKRE

-3143 TTRSLKESEKPAE
+3143 TTGSLKESEKAAE
-3156 EVWQETTD
+3156 EVSQETAD

-3310 HESDTEAVKSESP
+3310 HESDTEVVKSESP

-3352 PVRLRGD
+3352 PMHLQGD

-3380 TKDDEEE
+3380 TRDDEEE
-3387 HPSPVPASRS
+3387 HLSPVPASRS

-3541 SETDAEKEEV
+3541 SETDAEKEEA

-3632 AIPGTLRSVD
+3632 TIPGTLRSVD
-3642 IMTSRVSEHG
+3642 IMTSRVSEDG

-3660 ISTQTTSETESSF
+3660 ISTQTTSEIEPSF
-3673 EKVESETF
+3673 EKAESEAL
-3681 DAATAEKDTEE
+3681 DAGTAEKDTEE

-3698 TTTESELLEQRYV
+3698 TTTESELLEQKYV

-3726 STPSIIQQTSMSTS
+3726 STPSMIQQTSMSTS

-3838 LFDFESEESPPQV
+3838 LFDFETEESPPQI

-3963 FENLESAVAAENSRR
+3963 FENLESAVAAENSKR

-4228 SRERPSNEDDHSD
+4228 GRERPSNEDDHSD
-4241 GVTSDNSLEQRSE
+4241 GVSSDNSLEQRSE

-4268 STNT
+4268 SANT

>member
-731 NQNYTALH
+731 NQNYTPLH

-933 MPIRVTCRLIKPTK
+933 MPIRVTCRLIKPNK

-1023 YDPQMSATHSGRITR
+1023 YDPQMSAAHSGRITR

-1371 IIEQKLD
+1371 IIDQKLD

-1555 LQQDSLKSDKEK
+1555 LQQDSLKSEKEK
-1567 LTKTKMSDKEKL
+1567 VTKTKISDKEKL

-1585 VTELKQVTKTEE
+1585 VTELKQVTKVEE
-1597 RREIVTLEREE
+1597 RREIVTLETEE

-1634 KPTYVDVS
+1634 KPTCVDVS
-1642 AKIELAKAKLDE
+1642 AKIELARAKLDE
-1654 TTEKGERKEDVE
+1654 ATEKGKRKEDV
-1666 KTDAVLSMQ
+1666 KKIDAAPSMQ
-1675 PLEIKDKHV
+1675 PLEIKDKHI
-1684 ERKEHVEKEA
+1684 ERKEHMEKEA
-1694 EPSMPTEEKSLD
+1694 EPSMLTEERSLD

-1731 KQEDRAIVIAEV
+1731 KQEDKTIVIAEV

-1751 VKVER
+1751 VKVEK

-1767 AKETKDVEE
+1767 AKEMKDVEE
-1776 RHKDVAESVE
+1776 KHKDVVES
-1786 ASMPQESIKERVE
+1786 VE

-1805 EPRLELTTK
+1805 EPTLELTTK

-1821 VETSTEGERMKES
+1821 VEISTEGERIKES

-1844 IVSEVILQESVD
+1844 IVSEAILQESAE
-1856 QSLKRQKREEQEDT
+1856 QSLKRQKRGEQEDT
-1870 IAEVTVKEDDTKEKE
+1870 IAGVTVKEDSSKEKE

-1910 EKMEY
+1910 EKEEY
-1915 KEEAV
+1915 KEEAA
-1920 EEEEVAEVTAK
+1920 EEQEVAEVTAK
-1931 EESTKEKKEDKQ
+1931 EESTKEKKEDEQ
-1943 EATKKVSVEIG
+1943 EATEKVTVEIG
-1954 GEEKEKDIEKKE
+1954 GEEKVKDIEGKE
-1966 TEEEK
+1966 MEEK
-1971 ITDAREKEEE
+1971 KITEAREKEEE
-1981 LQVITEAPVERKLQR
+1981 LHVITEAPAERKLQR

-2013 VEHVEKQEKESE
+2013 VKHVEKQEKESE
-2025 KVVTDVIVRER
+2025 KVVTDVIVQER
-2036 VRTPEIKEEDV
+2036 VKTPEIKEEDV
-2047 VREKSTGRR
+2047 VKEKSTGRR

-2109 YEVESTSEVTPEITF
+2109 YEVESISEVTPEITF
-2124 TSDIRKE
+2124 TTDIRKE
-2131 MQKLLEGERATEI
+2131 MQKFLEGERATEM
-2144 EVKDKTK
+2144 EVKDKIK

-2164 ASPVAISSIQEV
+2164 VSPVAESTQEV
-2176 EDGEIKGKREESR
+2176 EDREIKEKREESR

-2329 QTFSKSFVDPQEAFK
+2329 QTFSKSFTDPQEAFK

-2368 TTTEK
+2368 TMTEK

-2405 RLKKESPTE
+2405 QLKKESPTE
-2414 TLEEKKSKHE
+2414 TLEQKKSKHE

-2458 EETLKKLS
+2458 EEMFKRLS

-2494 DIGGKRDDEKDE
+2494 DIGEKRDEKDE

-2552 SERRKTEEED
+2552 SERKTEEKD
-2562 LSKKEE
+2562 SSKEE

-2573 MEEEVTTPGESLE
+2573 MEEQVTTPGESLE

-2607 SIEREIEAKSAED
+2607 SIEREIEEKSAAD
-2620 LKAELLGKGYLEQII
+2620 LKAELLSKGYLEQII

-2663 KQAAQMKIDESLME
+2663 KQAAQMRIDQSLME

-2712 PQEKEESFPLS
+2712 PHEKEESFPLS
-2723 SSQAKLQDRDI
+2723 SCQAKLQDRDI

-2760 VSKPTSSAQSE
+2760 VSKPTSSPQSE
-2771 KQRFSKSSSQVELQ
+2771 KQRLTKSSSQVELQ
-2785 RDFQSDV
+2785 RDLQSDV

-2812 EPGVDSQSR
+2812 EPGADSQSR

-3005 STASSVG
+3005 STASSIG
-3012 ETKLTAIP
+3012 ETKLTAIS
-3020 VSEQDFESEL
+3020 VNEQDFESEL

-3055 IKEYIESIQR
+3055 IKEYIESIRR
-3065 EISSERIAEA
+3065 EISSEGIVKAV
-3075 MEERE
+3075 EERE
-3080 VLQADESASQE
+3080 VLQVDESASQE
-3091 RPEVLP
+3091 RTEVLT

-3102 KSLEEETREETMKED
+3102 KSLEEETREETTKED

-3128 EILSKSGIELKLEKT
+3128 EILSKTGIELKLEKT

-3156 EVWQETTD
+3156 EVSAQETAD

-3170 VDDVLKEWTEAYLSK
+3170 VNDVLKEWTEAYLSK

-3352 PVRLRGD
+3352 PIHLQGD
-3359 TPVIKTEKSDVETAA
+3359 TPVIKTEKSDVETAE

-3380 TKDDEEE
+3380 MKDDEEE

-3632 AIPGTLRSVD
+3632 AIPGTLQSVD
-3642 IMTSRVSEHG
+3642 IMTSRVSEDG

-3681 DAATAEKDTEE
+3681 DAGTAEKDTEE

-3698 TTTESELLEQRYV
+3698 TTTESELLEQKYV

-3963 FENLESAVAAENSRR
+3963 FENLESAVAAENSKR

-4120 QVGVQS
+4120 QAGVQS
-4126 ISKPEEPET
+4126 ISKPEESES

>member
-731 NQNYTALH
+731 NHNYTPLH

-1023 YDPQMSATHSGRITR
+1023 YDPQMSAAHSGRITR

-1247 DGKEGLHTLERQEEF
+1247 DGKEGMHTLERQEEF

-1371 IIEQKLD
+1371 IIDQKLD

-1478 SESEMSR
+1478 SESEISR

-1499 HNITTEDTADIV
+1499 QNITTEDTADIV

-1555 LQQDSLKSDKEK
+1555 LQQDSLKSEKEK
-1567 LTKTKMSDKEKL
+1567 LTKTKISEKEKL

-1585 VTELKQVTKTEE
+1585 VTELKQVTKVEE
-1597 RREIVTLEREE
+1597 RREIVTLQTEQ

-1634 KPTYVDVS
+1634 KPTYADVS
-1642 AKIELAKAKLDE
+1642 AKMELAEAKLDE
-1654 TTEKGERKEDVE
+1654 TTEKESKPERSKEDIE
-1666 KTDAVLSMQ
+1666 KMDAMPSTQ
-1675 PLEIKDKHV
+1675 PLEAKDKHI
-1684 ERKEHVEKEA
+1684 EKAA
-1694 EPSMPTEEKSLD
+1694 EPSTLTEEKSLD

-1714 GAMVEDQLV
+1714 AAMVEDRLV

-1731 KQEDRAIVIAEV
+1731 KREHETIVITEV

-1751 VKVER
+1751 VKIEK
-1756 EDTKRSIMELS
+1756 EDIKQSIMELS
-1767 AKETKDVEE
+1767 AKEMKDIEEKYKDV
-1776 RHKDVAESVE
+1776 VESVE
-1786 ASMPQESIKERVE
+1786 VSVPQES

-1805 EPRLELTTK
+1805 VKEEVEEPTQEPTKLTTK

-1821 VETSTEGERMKES
+1821 VEIDTEGERIKES
-1834 IEEERKEKRE
+1834 IEEEREEKRE
-1844 IVSEVILQESVD
+1844 IVSEVISQESAE
-1856 QSLKRQKREEQEDT
+1856 QSPKRPKRGEREEV
-1870 IAEVTVKEDDTKEKE
+1870 IAEVTVKEDSTKEKE
-1885 EYKEEAIEEQEEA
+1885 VHEEEAIGEREEA
-1898 IAKVAAEKESTK
+1898 IAEVAAEKESTK
-1910 EKMEY
+1910 EKVEY
-1915 KEEAV
+1915 KEETM
-1920 EEEEVAEVTAK
+1920 EERKVAEVTAK
-1931 EESTKEKKEDKQ
+1931 EESTREKKEDKR
-1943 EATKKVSVEIG
+1943 EAMEKVTVEIG
-1954 GEEKEKDIEKKE
+1954 GEEKVKDIEEKE
-1966 TEEEK
+1966 TEEKK
-1971 ITDAREKEEE
+1971 ITDTREEEEE
-1981 LQVITEAPVERKLQR
+1981 LRVMREAPVERKLQR
-1996 EVITERETKREE
+1996 EVITERETKRKEVR
-2008 AQDEV
+2008 DEV
-2013 VEHVEKQEKESE
+2013 VKRVEEQEKESE

-2036 VRTPEIKEEDV
+2036 VKTPEIKEEDV
-2047 VREKSTGRR
+2047 VKEKSTGRR

-2109 YEVESTSEVTPEITF
+2109 YEVESIGEVTPEITF
-2124 TSDIRKE
+2124 TTDIRKE
-2131 MQKLLEGERATEI
+2131 MQKFLEGERATEV
-2144 EVKDKTK
+2144 ELEDKIK
-2151 KEITSIEEEKSEK
+2151 KEITSMEREKSEK
-2164 ASPVAISSIQEV
+2164 VSPVAESVREV
-2176 EDGEIKGKREESR
+2176 EDGKIKEKREESR

-2200 KTVTEMETKHVR
+2200 KTVTEVETKHVR

-2228 DKMQKETKPK
+2228 DKIQKETKPK
-2238 SITELKQIP
+2238 SITELKQLA

-2271 FESRIPKRVIDIKPT
+2271 FESRIPKRVIDVKPT

-2297 RKESE
+2297 KKESE

-2329 QTFSKSFVDPQEAFK
+2329 QTFSKSFTDPQEAFK

-2353 SEFATVT
+2353 GEFATVT

-2368 TTTEK
+2368 TMTEK

-2405 RLKKESPTE
+2405 QLKKESPTE

-2451 SRTETKK
+2451 SRTQTKK
-2458 EETLKKLS
+2458 EEMFKKLS

-2494 DIGGKRDDEKDE
+2494 DIGEKRDEKDE

-2520 KPVADSDHIETLA
+2520 KPVADSDHVETLA

-2552 SERRKTEEED
+2552 SERKTEERD
-2562 LSKKEE
+2562 SSKEE

-2573 MEEEVTTPGESLE
+2573 TEEQATTPRESLE

-2607 SIEREIEAKSAED
+2607 SIEKEIEAKSAAD
-2620 LKAELLGKGYLEQII
+2620 LKAELLSKGYLEQII

-2663 KQAAQMKIDESLME
+2663 KQAAQMKIDQSLME
-2677 SPRLRSSIQEESL
+2677 SPRPRSSIQEESL

-2723 SSQAKLQDRDI
+2723 SFQAKLQDRDI

-2760 VSKPTSSAQSE
+2760 VSKPTSSPQSE
-2771 KQRFSKSSSQVELQ
+2771 KQRFTKSSSQVELQ
-2785 RDFQSDV
+2785 RDLQSDV
-2792 SLPRDK
+2792 SLPQDK

-2990 IESTKET
+2990 IESTKEA
-2997 VADNGRDK
+2997 VADSGRDK
-3005 STASSVG
+3005 STTSSVD
-3012 ETKLTAIP
+3012 ETKLTVIP

-3065 EISSERIAEA
+3065 EISSERIVEA
-3075 MEERE
+3075 EERE
-3080 VLQADESASQE
+3080 VLRVDESASKE
-3091 RPEVLP
+3091 RTEVLT

-3102 KSLEEETREETMKED
+3102 KSLEEETREERTKED
-3117 ASSVSETSKRE
+3117 ASSVTETSKRE

-3156 EVWQETTD
+3156 EVSQETTD

-3224 DDLPSVDLSARY
+3224 DDLSSVDLSARY

-3352 PVRLRGD
+3352 PIHLQGD
-3359 TPVIKTEKSDVETAA
+3359 TPVIKTEKSDIETAA

-3541 SETDAEKEEV
+3541 SETDAEKEEA

-3609 VESTEELTTK
+3609 VESTEEPTTK

-3632 AIPGTLRSVD
+3632 TTPGTLQSVD
-3642 IMTSRVSEHG
+3642 IMTSRVSEDG

-3673 EKVESETF
+3673 EKVESETL
-3681 DAATAEKDTEE
+3681 DARTVEKDTEE

-3698 TTTESELLEQRYV
+3698 TTTETELLEQKYV
-3711 AAGVSSESPEMSMQT
+3711 AAAVSSESPEMSMQT

-3963 FENLESAVAAENSRR
+3963 FEHLESAVAAENSKR

-4112 TDVEKIGT
+4112 TDVEKMGT
-4120 QVGVQS
+4120 QAGAQS

-4192 RDAKEMQSDVAEHA
+4192 RDAKETQSDVAEHA
-4206 SSVRRISSDS
+4206 SNVRRISSDS

-4228 SRERPSNEDDHSD
+4228 SRERPGNEDDHSD

>member
-1 MVTDSTSQA
+1 MV
-10 DDTTAFLRAAR
+10 
-21 SGNLEKVI
+21 
-29 EFLDTDLDI
+29 
-38 NTANS
+38 
-43 NGLNALH
+43 
-50 LASKDGH
+50 
-57 VEIVTELLKRGAKV
+57 
-71 DAATKKGNTALHIAS
+71 
-86 LAGQVEIVNILIQY
+86 
-100 GAAVN
+100 
-105 IQSQNGFTPLYMAAQ
+105 
-120 ENHDQVVKL
+120 
-129 LLGNGANQSLAT
+129 
-141 EDGFTPLAVAMQ
+141 
-153 QGHDKVVSVLLE
+153 VL
-165 NDSKGKVRL
+165 
-174 PALHI
+174 
-179 AAKKDDCK
+179 
-187 AADLLLQNDHK
+187 
-198 PDVTSKSGFTP
+198 
-209 LHIAAHYG
+209 
-217 NEEIARLLIKRG
+217 
-229 ADVNYLA
+229 
-236 KHNISP
+236 
-242 LHVAAK
+242 
-248 WGKNNMVKVLLEN
+248 
-261 SAQIDAKTR
+261 
-270 DGLTPLH
+270 
-277 CAARSGHEQVITTL
+277 
-291 LEHSAPISAR
+291 
-301 TKNGLA
+301 
-307 PLHMASQGDH
+307 
-317 VDAARVLLYHR
+317 
-328 APVDEVT
+328 
-335 IDYLT
+335 
-340 SLHVAAHC
+340 
-348 GHVRVAKL
+348 
-356 LLDRK
+356 
-361 ADPNARALNG
+361 
-371 FTPLHI
+371 
-377 ACKKN
+377 
-382 RIKVVELLLKHGASI
+382 
-397 ESTTESGLTPLHV
+397 
-410 ASFMGCMNI
+410 
-419 VIFLL
+419 
-424 QHEANPDVPTVRG
+424 
-437 ETPLHLAARANQT
+437 
-450 DIIRILLR
+450 
-458 NGAKVDARAREQQTP
+458 
-473 LHIASRLRNIDIVML
+473 
-488 LLQHGAAVDTTT
+488 
-500 KDMYTALHIA
+500 
-510 AKEGQEE
+510 
-517 VATILV
+517 
-523 ENNASLKA
+523 
-531 TTKNGFTPLHIAA
+531 
-544 KYGNM
+544 
-549 SVAKILLQRD
+549 
-559 SKLDAQGKNDISP
+559 
-572 LHLACHYDHPN
+572 
-583 VANLLLEKGA
+583 
-593 SPHLASQNGH
+593 
-603 TPLHIAARKNQ
+603 
-614 MDIASTLLE
+614 
-623 NGANANAESKAGFTP
+623 
-638 LHLSAQ
+638 
-644 KGHYDMTNLLIEH
+644 
-657 GADPNHKSKNG
+657 
-668 LTALH
+668 
-673 LCAQEDFIK
+673 
-682 VASIL
+682 
-687 VKNGAN
+687 
-693 VESETETGY
+693 
-702 RPIHVAAHFGN
+702 
-713 LSMIRFLL
+713 
-721 KHSAT
+721 
-726 IDVKS
+726 
-731 NQNYTALH
+731 
-739 QAAQQGHAHIVSALL
+739 
-754 EGNASHKART
+754 
-764 NDGLTALNIAQKLG
+764 
-778 YISVM
+778 
-783 EVLKGLSYDTLAP
+783 
-796 DNKNWDEKYKV
+796 
-807 IAPESLQETSFMSD
+807 
-821 SEDEGGSDALISEQP
+821 
-836 YRYLTADLM
+836 
-845 KSLRDDSLPIDVTRD
+845 
-860 DPIHRQVTKEEKQD
+860 
-874 FTQSNNYCLAENFD
+874 
-888 TDGFNLGRLHFR
+888 
-900 SFLVSFL
+900 
-907 VDARGGA
+907 
-914 MKGCRH
+914 
-920 SGVRIIVP
+920 
-928 PRRAT
+928 
-933 MPIRVTCRLIKPTK
+933 
-947 IANPPPLME
+947 
-956 GEALATRIME
+956 
-966 MGPVGATF
+966 
-974 LGPVLIDIPHF
+974 
-985 ASIRGKEREIIILRS
+985 
-1000 ENGETWKEHDNSVD
+1000 
-1014 NDTTLLNTP
+1014 
-1023 YDPQMSATHSGRITR
+1023 
-1038 IITTDFPQYFAIIT
+1038 
-1052 RIKQEVH
+1052 
-1059 VIGAEGGILTSSV
+1059 
-1072 ANDVQAVFPPGAL
+1072 
-1085 TKKIKVG
+1085 
-1092 LQAHVIPAELTA
+1092 
-1104 KLLGNCVAVSPV
+1104 
-1116 ITIEPRRR
+1116 
-1124 KFHKPITLTIPVPQ
+1124 
-1138 AANKGMI
+1138 
-1145 NQYGGE
+1145 
-1151 TPTLR
+1151 
-1156 LLCSIAGGTS
+1156 
-1166 ESQWED
+1166 
-1172 VTGSTPLT
+1172 
-1180 FMNDTV
+1180 
-1186 SFTTT
+1186 
-1191 VSARFWLMDCRNI
+1191 
-1204 GAVPKMATELYEESL
+1204 
-1219 FVPYITNFVI
+1219 
-1229 YSKRMDVL
+1229 
-1237 EATLRILCMT
+1237 
-1247 DGKEGLHTLERQEEF
+1247 
-1262 VEIVK
+1262 
-1267 SRDVEALDGKDLYIE
+1267 
-1282 FSGNLVPVTKSGV
+1282 
-1295 QLKFTFK
+1295 
-1302 AFRQN
+1302 
-1307 RLSFH
+1307 
-1312 VKVKDPL
+1312 
-1319 LDPVARMLFMREPKV
+1319 
-1334 AKGEPPQQ
+1334 
-1342 PICVLNIVLPEITTK
+1342 
-1357 VEVQKKLKDYEDSN
+1357 
-1371 IIEQKLD
+1371 
-1378 SYESKYKM
+1378 
-1386 EQKEKG
+1386 
-1392 DEPKDTSPSEQKF
+1392 
-1405 ITDTLQKE
+1405 
-1413 RTDAV
+1413 DAV

-1555 LQQDSLKSDKEK
+1555 LQQDSLKSEKEK
-1567 LTKTKMSDKEKL
+1567 VTKTKISDKEKL

-1585 VTELKQVTKTEE
+1585 VTELKQVTKVVEE
-1597 RREIVTLEREE
+1597 RREIVTLETEE

-1634 KPTYVDVS
+1634 KPTYVDAS
-1642 AKIELAKAKLDE
+1642 AKVELAKAKLDE
-1654 TTEKGERKEDVE
+1654 TTEKGKRKEDVE
-1666 KTDAVLSMQ
+1666 KIDAAPSTQ
-1675 PLEIKDKHV
+1675 PLEIKAKHI
-1684 ERKEHVEKEA
+1684 ERKEHIEKAA

-1706 TTQKTEES
+1706 TTRKTEES
-1714 GAMVEDQLV
+1714 GAMVEDRLV

-1731 KQEDRAIVIAEV
+1731 KQEDKTIVIAEV

-1751 VKVER
+1751 AKAEK
-1756 EDTKRSIMELS
+1756 EDTKRSITELS
-1767 AKETKDVEE
+1767 AKEMKDVEE
-1776 RHKDVAESVE
+1776 KHKDVVEPVEVSV
-1786 ASMPQESIKERVE
+1786 PRESIKEGAE

-1805 EPRLELTTK
+1805 EPTLESTTK
-1814 EEDIRER
+1814 EEEIRER
-1821 VETSTEGERMKES
+1821 VEISTEKETIKED

-1844 IVSEVILQESVD
+1844 IVSEVILQESAD
-1856 QSLKRQKREEQEDT
+1856 QSPKRQKRGEQEDT
-1870 IAEVTVKEDDTKEKE
+1870 IAEVTVKEDSTKEKE

-1910 EKMEY
+1910 EKEEY
-1915 KEEAV
+1915 EEEAV
-1920 EEEEVAEVTAK
+1920 EEQEVAEVTAK
-1931 EESTKEKKEDKQ
+1931 EESAKEKKEDKQ
-1943 EATKKVSVEIG
+1943 EAMEKVTVEIG
-1954 GEEKEKDIEKKE
+1954 GEEKVKGIEEKEMEEK
-1966 TEEEK
+1966 K

-1981 LQVITEAPVERKLQR
+1981 LHVMTEAPVERELQR
-1996 EVITERETKREE
+1996 EVIAETETKREE

-2013 VEHVEKQEKESE
+2013 VKRVEGQEKESE
-2025 KVVTDVIVRER
+2025 KVATDVIVEER

-2047 VREKSTGRR
+2047 VKEKSTGRR

-2103 IETKSV
+2103 METKSV
-2109 YEVESTSEVTPEITF
+2109 YEVESMSEVTPEITF
-2124 TSDIRKE
+2124 TTDIRKE
-2131 MQKLLEGERATEI
+2131 MQKFLEGEGATEI
-2144 EVKDKTK
+2144 EVKDKMKT
-2151 KEITSIEEEKSEK
+2151 EIRSIEEEKSEK
-2164 ASPVAISSIQEV
+2164 VSPVAESIQEA
-2176 EDGEIKGKREESR
+2176 EDRETKEKREESR
-2189 KEEKEEITLDK
+2189 KEEKEEIALDK

-2228 DKMQKETKPK
+2228 DKIQKETKPK
-2238 SITELKQIP
+2238 SVTELKQIA
-2247 SKLESDKELST
+2247 SKLESDKESST

-2368 TTTEK
+2368 TLREK

-2405 RLKKESPTE
+2405 QLKKESPTE

-2458 EETLKKLS
+2458 EEMFKKLS

-2494 DIGGKRDDEKDE
+2494 DIGDKRDEKKDE
-2506 VKTVEGKPATERIS
+2506 VKTVEGKPATERVS

-2552 SERRKTEEED
+2552 SERKTEEKD
-2562 LSKKEE
+2562 LSKEE

-2573 MEEEVTTPGESLE
+2573 MEEQVTTPGESLE

-2607 SIEREIEAKSAED
+2607 SIEREIEAKSAAD
-2620 LKAELLGKGYLEQII
+2620 LKAELLSKGYLEQII

-2663 KQAAQMKIDESLME
+2663 KQAAQMGIDQSLME

-2712 PQEKEESFPLS
+2712 PHEKEESFPLS

-2771 KQRFSKSSSQVELQ
+2771 KQRFTKSSSQVELQ

-2888 QPIPMQKDL
+2888 QPVPMQKDL
-2897 PTISTRR
+2897 PTIGTRR

-2997 VADNGRDK
+2997 
-3005 STASSVG
+3005 ASSVG

-3065 EISSERIAEA
+3065 EISSERIVETV
-3075 MEERE
+3075 EERQ
-3080 VLQADESASQE
+3080 VLQVDESVSQE
-3091 RPEVLP
+3091 RAEVLP
-3097 ATTTE
+3097 AATTE
-3102 KSLEEETREETMKED
+3102 KSLEEETREQTTKED

-3143 TTRSLKESEKPAE
+3143 TTSSLKESEKPAE
-3156 EVWQETTD
+3156 EVSQETAD

-3202 KHDKPGRSTTVPSDT
+3202 KHDKPGRSATVPSDT

-3352 PVRLRGD
+3352 PIHLQGD

-3380 TKDDEEE
+3380 MKDDEEE

-3541 SETDAEKEEV
+3541 SETDAEKEEA

-3561 EHTEQSDSSGS
+3561 EHTEPSDSSGS

-3604 NAALE
+3604 SAALE
-3609 VESTEELTTK
+3609 VESTEEPTTK

-3642 IMTSRVSEHG
+3642 IMTSRVSEDG

-3660 ISTQTTSETESSF
+3660 ISTQTTCETESSF
-3673 EKVESETF
+3673 EKVESEAL
-3681 DAATAEKDTEE
+3681 DAGTAEKDTEE

-3698 TTTESELLEQRYV
+3698 TTTESELLEQKYV

-3881 PRVYDIEYDRGPLED
+3881 PRIYDIEYDRGPLED

-3944 KYFTRPSDHDN
+3944 KYFARPSDHDN

-3963 FENLESAVAAENSRR
+3963 FENLESAVAAENSKR

-4120 QVGVQS
+4120 QAGVQS
-4126 ISKPEEPET
+4126 VSKPEEPET

-4228 SRERPSNEDDHSD
+4228 SRERPSNEDDRSD
-4241 GVTSDNSLEQRSE
+4241 GVASDNSLEQRSE

-4268 STNT
+4268 ST